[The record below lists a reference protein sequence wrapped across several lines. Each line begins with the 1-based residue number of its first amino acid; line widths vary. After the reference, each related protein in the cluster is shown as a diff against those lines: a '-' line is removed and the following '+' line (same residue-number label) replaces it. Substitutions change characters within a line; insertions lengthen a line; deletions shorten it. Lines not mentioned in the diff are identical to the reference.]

1 VAVKVRRRALKGM
14 GLGGALRAARGSSAG
29 NALPVIIKADIGIG
43 PYLLSGLI

>member
-1 VAVKVRRRALKGM
+1 M

-29 NALPVIIKADIGIG
+29 NALPVTIKADIGIG